1 MKKGFLAVIMF
12 VGITTFAQ
20 EKDGKRGEKEK
31 MTSEQKVNFM
41 VKKMTTDLT
50 LNEKQVE
57 QVRVLVANQVK
68 KRETKRIETLDTKD
82 KSKAEIKKEI
92 EANQTNMSL
101 EMKKILTPD
110 QFSKWESIRK
120 ERKEKLKE
128 KIAERRTNKE
138 SEAIPKS
145 K

>member
-1 MKKGFLAVIMF
+1 MKKVFLAVIMF

-20 EKDGKRGEKEK
+20 EKRVGKEK

-57 QVRVLVANQVK
+57 QVRVLVANQVEKRDAK
-68 KRETKRIETLDTKD
+68 KGELKENDV
-82 KSKAEIKKEI
+82 KSKAEMKTEI
-92 EANQTNMSL
+92 EANQTNMSV
-101 EMKKILTPD
+101 EMKKILTAD
-110 QFSKWESIRK
+110 QFSKWENIRK

-128 KIAERRTNKE
+128 KMAERRTNKE
-138 SEAIPKS
+138 SGTIPKS

>member
-1 MKKGFLAVIMF
+1 MKKVFLAVIMF

-20 EKDGKRGEKEK
+20 EKKEKRADKEK

-57 QVRVLVANQVK
+57 KVRVLVTNQVE
-68 KRETKRIETLDTKD
+68 KRETKKGELKENDIKN
-82 KSKAEIKKEI
+82 KAEMKTEI
-92 EANQTNMSL
+92 EANQTNMSV
-101 EMKKILTPD
+101 EMKKILTTD
-110 QFSKWESIRK
+110 QFSKWENIRK

-128 KIAERRTNKE
+128 KMAERRLNKE
-138 SEAIPKS
+138 SDAIPKS

>member
-1 MKKGFLAVIMF
+1 MKKVFLAVIMF

-20 EKDGKRGEKEK
+20 EKKEKRADKEK
-31 MTSEQKVNFM
+31 MTSEQKINFM

-57 QVRVLVANQVK
+57 QVRVLVTNQVE
-68 KRETKRIETLDTKD
+68 KREAKKVELNENDVKN
-82 KSKAEIKKEI
+82 KAEMKTEI
-92 EANQTNMSL
+92 EANQVKMSV
-101 EMKKILTPD
+101 EMKKILTAD
-110 QFSKWESIRK
+110 QFSKWENIRK

-128 KIAERRTNKE
+128 KMAERRTNKE
-138 SEAIPKS
+138 SDAIPKS

>member
-1 MKKGFLAVIMF
+1 MKKVFLAVIMF

-20 EKDGKRGEKEK
+20 EKRVEKEK

-57 QVRVLVANQVK
+57 QVRVLVANQVEKRDAK
-68 KRETKRIETLDTKD
+68 KGELKENDV
-82 KSKAEIKKEI
+82 KSKAEMKTEI
-92 EANQTNMSL
+92 EANQTNMSV
-101 EMKKILTPD
+101 EMKKILTAD
-110 QFSKWESIRK
+110 QFSKWENIRK

-128 KIAERRTNKE
+128 KMAERRTNKE
-138 SEAIPKS
+138 SGTIPKS

>member
-1 MKKGFLAVIMF
+1 MKKVFLAVIMF

-20 EKDGKRGEKEK
+20 EKKEKRADKEK
-31 MTSEQKVNFM
+31 MTSEQKINLM

-57 QVRVLVANQVK
+57 QVSVLVTNQVE
-68 KRETKRIETLDTKD
+68 KREAKKGELKENDVKN
-82 KSKAEIKKEI
+82 KAEMKTEI
-92 EANQTNMSL
+92 EANQVKMSV
-101 EMKKILTPD
+101 EIKKILTAD
-110 QFSKWESIRK
+110 QFSKWENIRK

-128 KIAERRTNKE
+128 KMAERQTNKE
-138 SEAIPKS
+138 SDAIPKS

>member
-1 MKKGFLAVIMF
+1 MKKVFLAVIMF
-12 VGITTFAQ
+12 VGIITFAQ
-20 EKDGKRGEKEK
+20 EKKEKRADKEK

-57 QVRVLVANQVK
+57 KVRVLVTNQVE
-68 KRETKRIETLDTKD
+68 KRETKKGELKENDIKN
-82 KSKAEIKKEI
+82 KAEMKTEI
-92 EANQTNMSL
+92 EANQTNMSV
-101 EMKKILTPD
+101 EMKKILTTD
-110 QFSKWESIRK
+110 QFSKWENIRK

-128 KIAERRTNKE
+128 KMAERRLNKE
-138 SEAIPKS
+138 SDAIPKS

>member
-1 MKKGFLAVIMF
+1 MKKVFLAVIMF

-20 EKDGKRGEKEK
+20 EKRVEKEK

-57 QVRVLVANQVK
+57 QVRVLVANQVEKRDAK
-68 KRETKRIETLDTKD
+68 KGELKENDV
-82 KSKAEIKKEI
+82 KSKAEMKTEI
-92 EANQTNMSL
+92 EANQTNMSV
-101 EMKKILTPD
+101 EMKKILTAD
-110 QFSKWESIRK
+110 QFSKWENIRK

-128 KIAERRTNKE
+128 KMAERRTNKE
-138 SEAIPKS
+138 SGTIPQS